1 MSLRGRNNHTA
12 NNPKGAPMTTPL
24 NRRDFLIRSG
34 LMGLGAASL
43 PAFLA
48 ACGGSSTST
57 DSTAAAGGG
66 KNELFFENWPLYID
80 DATVAE
86 FQKATGITM
95 KYTEAY
101 NDNNEY
107 FAKVQPLL
115 AKGEKIAPDLL
126 APTFWMAARF
136 VQLGWAQKLPLDK
149 IPNAV
154 NLRDD
159 LQSPS
164 WNKGNEYSL
173 PWQTGIAGI
182 AYNMKATGR
191 ELKSTEDLFDPAFK
205 GKIGMLTE
213 MRDTMGI
220 ILMGLG
226 KKLDEITTFDQ
237 AADGFDKLEKAKKDG
252 QIRAFTGNDYVDDLS
267 AGNFAAC
274 VAWSGDVLQLTK
286 DNPDV
291 RFYVPEEGGT
301 SWYDSMIW
309 VKGSENSDSIAKWF
323 DYVYDPANAA
333 RITASVQYISPVK
346 GVQEELRKLGGDNAK
361 LAEDPLLFPD
371 QATFARLQS
380 WGGLAEEEEA
390 KFDEAFASITGA

>member
-1 MSLRGRNNHTA
+1 MAG
-12 NNPKGAPMTTPL
+12 KL
-24 NRRDFLIRSG
+24 NRREFLIRSS
-34 LMGLGAASL
+34 LAGAGALSL
-43 PAFLA
+43 PALLA
-48 ACGGSSTST
+48 ACGGGGSGSSS
-57 DSTAAAGGG
+57 GGG
-66 KNELFFENWPLYID
+66 DGTLFFENWPLYID
-80 DATVAE
+80 DKSVGLFE
-86 FQKATGITM
+86 KQTGIKM

-115 AKGEKIAPDLL
+115 SKGKAIDPDIL

-136 VQLGWAQKLPLDK
+136 VQLGWAQKLPVDK
-149 IPNAV
+149 IPNMA

-159 LQSPS
+159 LVGQP
-164 WNKGNEYSL
+164 WDKNQEYNL

-182 AYNMKATGR
+182 AYNAKVTGR
-191 ELKSTEDLFDPAFK
+191 ELKSVEDLFDPAFK

-213 MRDTMGI
+213 MRDTLGLV
-220 ILMGLG
+220 LMGLG
-226 KKLDEITTFDQ
+226 KKINEITTFDE
-237 AADGFDKLEKAKKDG
+237 ASAGFDKIDKAKTDG

-291 RFYVPEEGGT
+291 KFYVPEEGGT
-301 SWYDSMIW
+301 SWFDTMLWI
-309 VKGSENSDSIAKWF
+309 KGSKNGDAVAKWM

-333 RITASVQYISPVK
+333 RITLTAQYISPVK
-346 GVQEELRKLGGDNAK
+346 GVQDELVKLGGDAAA

-371 QATFARLQS
+371 AATISRLQT
-380 WGGLAEEEEA
+380 WGALAEEEEA
-390 KFDEAFASITGA
+390 KFDEAFAKITGA

>member
-1 MSLRGRNNHTA
+1 MSA
-12 NNPKGAPMTTPL
+12 PL
-24 NRRDFLIRSG
+24 NRREFLVKSG
-34 LMGLGAASL
+34 LIGLGAASL

-48 ACGGSSTST
+48 ACGGSSPAS
-57 DSTAAAGGG
+57 DPTAAFDGG
-66 KNELFFENWPLYID
+66 KKELFFENWPLYID
-80 DATVAE
+80 DASVAD
-86 FQKATGITM
+86 FQKATGISM

-115 AKGEKIAPDLL
+115 AKGDSIAPDLL
-126 APTFWMAARF
+126 APTFWMAARW
-136 VQLGWAQKLPLDK
+136 VQLGWAQKLPLDMIANK
-149 IPNAV
+149 A

-159 LQSPS
+159 LDSPS
-164 WNKGNEYSL
+164 WNPGNEYSL

-182 AYNMKATGR
+182 AYNLKATGR

-220 ILMGLG
+220 IAMGMG
-226 KKLDEITTFDQ
+226 KKLTDVTTFDQ
-237 AADGFDKLEKAKKDG
+237 MADAFDRVEKAKKDG

-291 RFYVPEEGGT
+291 RFIVPEEGGT

-309 VKGSENSDSIAKWF
+309 VKGSENSDSVAKWI
-323 DYVYDPANAA
+323 DYVYDPVNAA

-346 GVQEELRKLGGDNAK
+346 GVQEELRKMGGDAAK

-371 QATFARLQS
+371 AETFGRLQS
-380 WGGLAEEEEA
+380 WGALSEEEEA